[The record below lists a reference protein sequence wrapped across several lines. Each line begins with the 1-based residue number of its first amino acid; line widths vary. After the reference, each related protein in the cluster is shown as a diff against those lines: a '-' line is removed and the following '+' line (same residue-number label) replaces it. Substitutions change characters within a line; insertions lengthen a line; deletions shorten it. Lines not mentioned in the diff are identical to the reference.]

1 MVRSERFAVVAVTT
15 GWGRDRLAVLA
26 QAVDVQDDRL
36 ADEAFHLVDRA
47 GRDADTRQFGRVGSV
62 TGHAPLDDHRVTG
75 HVIIP
80 SDPPANGV
88 GEREDGHDTPVDSM
102 PVLAG
107 TAEGIVDDRRPLAG
121 ITVLV
126 PRAREQAGAFS
137 LLLRQRGAEPLE
149 VPTIAIRP
157 LRSTS
162 ELDLA
167 VGRLVGGAYDWLVLT
182 SVNGVAA
189 LRGRMEALG
198 HRAAALA
205 GTRVAAIGPATE
217 AALREWGVPPSLVP
231 PVATTAALGEA
242 FPAGSGEVLLA
253 RADIASPELGSILR
267 GKGYRAHDVAAY
279 RTVPLDR
286 LEEGAARRG
295 PGRRDRPGHRRGG
308 QGRRDAGRRHGQ
320 RAHHA
325 RPGCRHR
332 AGDRRLTPAPPERR
346 TRRERRPP
354 PAQVPA
360 PARAAAAAL
369 RPVSLVPACPAWQ
382 VNRTTIP
389 SAVLATAWTL
399 PDPSRTTAS
408 QS

>member
-47 GRDADTRQFGRVGSV
+47 GRNADTRQFGRVGSV

-126 PRAREQAGAFS
+126 PRAREQAGA
-137 LLLRQRGAEPLE
+137 EPLE

-217 AALREWGVPPSLVP
+217 AALREWGVPPNLVP
-231 PVATTAALGEA
+231 PVATTVALGEA

-286 LEEGAARRG
+286 LEEGAR
-295 PGRRDRPGHRRGG
+295 
-308 QGRRDAGRRHGQ
+308 
-320 RAHHA
+320 
-325 RPGCRHR
+325 
-332 AGDRRLTPAPPERR
+332 RRLDGGEVDWLAF
-346 TRRERRPP
+346 TRAYGGPP
-354 PAQVPA
+354 PGGVRVAAIGPVT
-360 PARAAAAAL
+360 AAAAKAAGM
-369 RPVSLVPACPAWQ
+369 RVDATASEH
-382 VNRTTIP
+382 TIP
-389 SAVLATAWTL
+389 GLVAAIERARSEE
-399 PDPSRTTAS
+399 RR
-408 QS
+408 